1 MNASTLAKTAAD
13 LEEHTEILRD
23 PTYYSRGPGPDVM
36 DAASLTGDHVV
47 NAAGEHL
54 GRIEA
59 IMLDVRSGRIAYA
72 VLSFGGFLGIHD
84 KLFAIP
90 WSALTLDAV
99 HKRFVLDVAKE
110 RLEEALQ
117 ALIRVRE
124 LAAERRPRRVER
136 AVLEED
142 VGRVGE
148 EQVGEHVLGARVV
161 PQLIEQLE
169 LEPRRRG
176 VLALEGQPGVG
187 LAHDGRQHPACR
199 RQRGR
204 CGVDHSGVPQR
215 ERAAGI
221 RRRARRA

>member
-99 HKRFVLDVAKE
+99 HKRFVLDVDFSRTDVSVNELDINYMRASVPA
-110 RLEEALQ
+110 RLTIELFSAGGELRQ
-117 ALIRVRE
+117 TSSFE
-124 LAAERRPRRVER
+124 LAGRTPGSRFETFPMPIQAGQFRFTITPVQGETTNVTIVDLRLQGQTARLADYIRRSLPFPRR
-136 AVLEED
+136 
-142 VGRVGE
+142 
-148 EQVGEHVLGARVV
+148 
-161 PQLIEQLE
+161 
-169 LEPRRRG
+169 
-176 VLALEGQPGVG
+176 
-187 LAHDGRQHPACR
+187 
-199 RQRGR
+199 
-204 CGVDHSGVPQR
+204 
-215 ERAAGI
+215 
-221 RRRARRA
+221 

>member
-110 RLEEALQ
+110 RLEEAPGFDK
-117 ALIRVRE
+117 AHWPSMADPAW
-124 LAAERRPRRVER
+124 AAEIHAYYETDPYWDDRDDTLS
-136 AVLEED
+136 AS
-142 VGRVGE
+142 
-148 EQVGEHVLGARVV
+148 
-161 PQLIEQLE
+161 
-169 LEPRRRG
+169 
-176 VLALEGQPGVG
+176 
-187 LAHDGRQHPACR
+187 
-199 RQRGR
+199 
-204 CGVDHSGVPQR
+204 SG
-215 ERAAGI
+215 
-221 RRRARRA
+221 